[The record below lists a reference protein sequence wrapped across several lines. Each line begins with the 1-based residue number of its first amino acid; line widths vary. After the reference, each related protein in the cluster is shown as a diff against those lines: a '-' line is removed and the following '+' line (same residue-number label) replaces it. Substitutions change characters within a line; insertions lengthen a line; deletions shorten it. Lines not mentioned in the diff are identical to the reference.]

1 MRTQL
6 VLTQR
11 GVEAAKPKA
20 KRYGKPDGTVPGLRL
35 VVFPSGE
42 KTYALF
48 TRVNGRLINHKIGS
62 ASVLGLASAR
72 KEARRKLEE
81 ISGGQDPR
89 ETRRE
94 AKRAESET
102 VEVVTGRF
110 IERYVKPKNKSWKEI
125 QRKFDVEV
133 LPHWG
138 KRPISSITQR
148 DVIEL
153 LDSIVDRG
161 GLGTQANRVLASI
174 RRLFNWSIERG
185 LVSQSPTDRVK
196 APVPETPRDRVLSD
210 SELALILRAADI
222 VGHPFGPY
230 FKILILTGTRRE
242 EVAGMRWSELDPDL
256 TTWTIPRERVKNGIE
271 HTIPLAPWARSIV
284 GTLPRI
290 AGSGGFAFT
299 VNGRNSISGYSKA
312 KRELDAAIS
321 SLNGGIPIASWRIHD
336 LRRTFATGLAR
347 LGVQLPVVEKLLNHT
362 SGSFAGVAG
371 VYQRHNFSDEK
382 RHALERWGTHVG
394 DLVSDHRSPNV
405 VRLETRA

>member
-62 ASVLGLASAR
+62 ATVLGLASAR

-110 IERYVKPKNKSWKEI
+110 IERYVKPKNKSWEEI

-153 LDSIVDRG
+153 LDLIVDRG

-242 EVAGMRWSELDPDL
+242 EVAGMRWSELDSDL
-256 TTWTIPRERVKNGIE
+256 TIWTIPRERVKNGIE
-271 HTIPLAPWARSIV
+271 HTIRLPLGAIDRRHPAPYRGQWRFCLYGKRQEFNLRLLQGQARTRRGDLKSERRRTDRTVANSRSPTHLCDRI
-284 GTLPRI
+284 GKAGCPI
-290 AGSGGFAFT
+290 AG
-299 VNGRNSISGYSKA
+299 GRKTPQS
-312 KRELDAAIS
+312 
-321 SLNGGIPIASWRIHD
+321 
-336 LRRTFATGLAR
+336 
-347 LGVQLPVVEKLLNHT
+347 
-362 SGSFAGVAG
+362 
-371 VYQRHNFSDEK
+371 YQRQF
-382 RHALERWGTHVG
+382 RR
-394 DLVSDHRSPNV
+394 RRR
-405 VRLETRA
+405 RLSTPRLCR

>member
-1 MRTQL
+1 M
-6 VLTQR
+6 
-11 GVEAAKPKA
+11 A
-20 KRYGKPDGTVPGLRL
+20 
-35 VVFPSGE
+35 
-42 KTYALF
+42 
-48 TRVNGRLINHKIGS
+48 
-62 ASVLGLASAR
+62 
-72 KEARRKLEE
+72 
-81 ISGGQDPR
+81 
-89 ETRRE
+89 
-94 AKRAESET
+94 
-102 VEVVTGRF
+102 
-110 IERYVKPKNKSWKEI
+110 
-125 QRKFDVEV
+125 
-133 LPHWG
+133 
-138 KRPISSITQR
+138 
-148 DVIEL
+148 
-153 LDSIVDRG
+153 
-161 GLGTQANRVLASI
+161 
-174 RRLFNWSIERG
+174 

-256 TTWTIPRERVKNGIE
+256 TIWTIPRERVKNGIE

-312 KRELDAAIS
+312 KRELDAEIS
-321 SLNGGIPIASWRIHD
+321 SLNGGAPIAPWRIHD

-371 VYQRHNFSDEK
+371 VYQRHDFADEK
-382 RHALERWGTHVG
+382 RHALERWAAHVA
-394 DLVSDHRSPNV
+394 DLVSGHRSPNV
-405 VRLETRA
+405 VRLETRVESSVDVFRRGDEARGLGKDASWQNIAGYTTCPESEAKSEPNSPFIWNSTRRFRWRQGL

>member
-62 ASVLGLASAR
+62 ATVLGLASAR

-94 AKRAESET
+94 AKRAELET

-110 IERYVKPKNKSWKEI
+110 IERYVKPKNKSWEEI

-312 KRELDAAIS
+312 KRELDAEIS
-321 SLNGGIPIASWRIHD
+321 SLNGGTPIAPWRIHD

-382 RHALERWGTHVG
+382 RHALERWGAHVA
-394 DLVSDHRSPNV
+394 DLVAGGRSPNV